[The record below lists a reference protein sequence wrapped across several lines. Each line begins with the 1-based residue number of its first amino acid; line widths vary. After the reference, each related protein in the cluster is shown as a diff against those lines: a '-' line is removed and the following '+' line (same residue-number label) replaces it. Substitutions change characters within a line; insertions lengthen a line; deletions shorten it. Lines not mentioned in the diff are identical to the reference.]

1 MIPENEVKNERT
13 IDPISL
19 EVVRGRLQTISDE
32 MLNGMVRA
40 SFSDVIKETADCSTA
55 IFDVHGQCVAQ
66 SSGIPLLLGTLFSSM
81 SEILKDYPPSVMKP
95 GDVYGAN
102 DPYRG
107 GTHIPDLTLF
117 SPVFAENRV
126 VGFSVS
132 IAHHRDVGGRTPGS
146 CPVDSTEIFQE
157 GIRIPPVKFV
167 AEGVPNEAL
176 FKVFT
181 ANSRLPEMIL
191 GDLAAQMGACRIGE
205 ERMAELVAEYGID
218 ACLDMFAELMDR
230 SERMTRDGI
239 SRIPPGRYEFEDF
252 LDNDGV
258 DLDRLIPIK
267 VAVTVE
273 KESVTI
279 DFSGSSPQVRGPVN
293 TPSSVTVAASFYVV
307 RCVTGANIASN
318 SGCLR
323 PIKIITEKGSVVNPN
338 YPAPVNA
345 RSIMYCLIVDVL
357 FGAFAKAVPGKL
369 AAIGYD
375 FPLVHIG
382 GRDDDGEAFVFSE
395 IGTGGFGARPNKD
408 GIEVYRSKIGK
419 TLSLPVE
426 SSEMS
431 FPIRVEQIAVR
442 QDSGGPGRY
451 RGGLGYSK
459 IYRMLVDDVTISMR
473 GDRHRTAP
481 WGLEGGEAAE
491 PCVTTVLG
499 NDGSVINIPS
509 KKVFRLNRGDR
520 LVLHSAG
527 GGGYGNPL
535 DREAGAVHS
544 DFLDGKI
551 SRDHAKRRY
560 GIVINDDGAM
570 LNPQANHDERAL
582 VRGQSTI

>member
-1 MIPENEVKNERT
+1 MQQRM
-13 IDPISL
+13 IDPVSL

-32 MLNGMVRA
+32 MLNAMVRA
-40 SFSDVIKETADCSTA
+40 SFSDVIKEAADCSTA
-55 IFDVHGQCVAQ
+55 IFDIEGQCVAQ
-66 SSGIPLLLGTLFSSM
+66 SAGIPLLLGTLFSSVN
-81 SEILKDYPPSVMKP
+81 EIIKDYPPSTMKP
-95 GDVYGAN
+95 GDIYGSN

-107 GTHIPDLTLF
+107 GTHIPDLVLL
-117 SPVFAENRV
+117 SPVFVGNEV
-126 VGFSVS
+126 VGLACS

-157 GIRIPPVKFV
+157 GIRIPPVRFV
-167 AEGVPNEAL
+167 EKGGPNEAL
-176 FKVFT
+176 FKVFA
-181 ANSRLPEMIL
+181 ANSRLPEMIA
-191 GDLAAQMGACRIGE
+191 GDLAAQIGACRVGE
-205 ERMAELVAEYGID
+205 ERMIELMAEYGVGP
-218 ACLDMFAELMDR
+218 CLEMFAELMDR
-230 SERMTRDGI
+230 SERMTREELK
-239 SRIPPGRYEFEDF
+239 RIPDGRYEFEDF

-258 DLDRLIPIK
+258 DLDRLIPVK
-267 VAVTVE
+267 VALTLDRGN
-273 KESVTI
+273 VTI
-279 DFSGSSPQVRGPVN
+279 DFTGSSLQVRGPVN

-307 RCVTGANIASN
+307 RCVTGADIASN

-323 PIKIITEKGSVVNPN
+323 PIKIIAEKGSVVNPD

-369 AAIGYD
+369 PAIGYD

-382 GRDDDGEAFVFSE
+382 GRDQHGTAFVFSE

-408 GIEVYRSKIGK
+408 GIDVYRSKVGR

-431 FPIRVEQIAVR
+431 FPVRVEQIAIR
-442 QDSGGPGRY
+442 KDSGGPGRY

-459 IYRMLVDDVTISMR
+459 IYKMLTDGVTISMR

-481 WGLEGGEAAE
+481 WGLQGGQAGQSSM
-491 PCVTTVLG
+491 TQVLRA
-499 NDGSVINIPS
+499 DGSIVNIPS
-509 KKVFRLNRGDR
+509 KQVIQLNRGDC

-527 GGGYGNPL
+527 GGGYGDPL
-535 DREAGAVHS
+535 EREARAVHG

-551 SRDHAKRRY
+551 SRDQAKKRY
-560 GIVINDDGAM
+560 GILIGFDNEI
-570 LNPQANHDERAL
+570 LNPDATRDDRA
-582 VRGQSTI
+582 RIRD